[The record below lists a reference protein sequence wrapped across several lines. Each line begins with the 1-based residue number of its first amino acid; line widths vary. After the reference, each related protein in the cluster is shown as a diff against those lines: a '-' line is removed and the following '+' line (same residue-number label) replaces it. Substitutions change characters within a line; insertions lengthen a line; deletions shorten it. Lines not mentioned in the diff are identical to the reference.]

1 MFIVPGILVNNI
13 EEFRQQVH
21 FVKNESEW
29 LQVDVMDGKFVEQK
43 NLVLSEI
50 DKNDLE
56 GFSTEVHLMVEEPLN
71 YLDDC
76 LRLGVKR
83 MIVHYEAIHDTP
95 EVLEKIKSHNIQVA
109 VALNPGTTVNYL
121 ENVVEHLDGV
131 LLMTVIPG
139 RQGQKFIPEV
149 LEKIIDIR
157 TMIPDA
163 IIGVD
168 GGVKLDNLDTID
180 KYNLDYVVVGS
191 GLWTA
196 DNPSDELGKFKEK
209 L

>member
-13 EEFRQQVH
+13 EEFRQQVC
-21 FVKNESEW
+21 FVKNELEW
-29 LQVDVMDGKFVEQK
+29 LQIDVVDGKFVEQK
-43 NLVLSEI
+43 NLFLSEI
-50 DKNDLE
+50 DKDDLE
-56 GFSTEVHLMVEEPLN
+56 GFSIEVHLMVEEPLN
-71 YLDDC
+71 YLEDC

-121 ENVVEHLDGV
+121 ENVIEYLDGV

-149 LEKIIDIR
+149 LEKITEIR
-157 TMIPDA
+157 TMVPDA
-163 IIGVD
+163 IIGID
-168 GGVKLDNLDTID
+168 GGVKLDTIENIN
-180 KYNLDYVVVGS
+180 KYNLDYAVVGS
-191 GLWTA
+191 GLWMA
-196 DNPSDELGKFKEK
+196 DNPSDELKKFKEK